1 MKKSKRIIPFRY
13 KRYPQTVDYKNCDI
27 FEELNAILLNIQ
39 TNSHLN
45 NINEVYLNN
54 E

>member
-13 KRYPQTVDYKNCDI
+13 KRYPKSVDFRNNDI
-27 FEELNAILLNIQ
+27 FEELNAILSNIQ

-45 NINEVYLNN
+45 NLN
-54 E
+54 